1 LSKLDTITMEEQAQL
16 VKDYFLFLKLEK
28 GLSDNTIEAYEN
40 DLYKLILFSEEQ
52 NKTLTDLTFSDFQNF
67 MAILYD
73 LGIAPRSQARILSGI
88 KSYYKFLIV
97 EDKIEDD
104 PTDKIEGPKIGR
116 KLPEILAIEEIDA
129 MIDAIDLSKPE
140 GQRNRAI
147 LETLY
152 SCGLRVSELTSLKIS
167 DIFSKEG
174 FIKVRGKGDK
184 ERLVPIGGRALKEID
199 DYLQNWRYKLDI
211 VRGHEDVLFLNR
223 NGAMLTRVMIFTI
236 VKNLAS
242 LAGIKKDVSP
252 HTFRHSF
259 ATHLLEGGANLRVI
273 QDMLGHSSILTTE
286 IYTHLD
292 KDLLRDT
299 IMRFHPRS

>member
-1 LSKLDTITMEEQAQL
+1 MSKLDTITMEEQAQL